1 MEKLS
6 REGACWGMTSQD
18 KSCNQSIDFAELNLV
33 IHMS

>member
-1 MEKLS
+1 MEKLRS
-6 REGACWGMTSQD
+6 RGGMLGHD